1 MEPVQV
7 QNFGDMVAFWGPR
20 ILGALAILLIAYFV
34 GKGVKWAFARVVDRT
49 PALAQHN
56 AGKTRHETVGAKLG
70 DVAFWLILLVGL
82 VAALNVLNLGGVVTP
97 LNLMLSDFL
106 TFIPNMVGA
115 ALIFFIG
122 FLLATIVKRLV
133 VTALQAANVERWLAR
148 AGLGRASGAGVG
160 LANAVGTLVFV
171 LILIPVTIAA
181 LETLQIEAISR
192 PAVAVLSTILN
203 AIPLVL
209 AAAIVLAIGYAIG
222 RWVASVIERILPATG
237 FDRAVMSIAEFSSI
251 KSPPPPTAYTP
262 DTSEPGVAPQ
272 AMAEAAEF
280 AAAPA
285 PRASPSR
292 IVAMIA
298 MWGIVA
304 FSAIEA
310 ARLLQFA
317 SVAEV
322 LENVVVLAGQVLV
335 GGVIIAA
342 GVIIADLL
350 SNAIDRGTAGAD
362 RFAST
367 IVRWATIALATAMG
381 LSFMGIADEIVLLAF
396 GLILGSAAVAA
407 ALAFGIGGRETAGR
421 LLERWTRQA
430 DAARAGV
437 PHARIDEETPPPRR
451 PRGGGSSAGRVQ

>member
-1 MEPVQV
+1 MQPVRFED
-7 QNFGDMVAFWGPR
+7 FGDMVAFWGPR
-20 ILGALAILLIAYFV
+20 ILGALAILLVAYFV
-34 GKGVKWAFARVVDRT
+34 GKGVKWAFAKVIDRT

-56 AGKTRHETVGAKLG
+56 AGKNRHETVGAKLG
-70 DVAFWLILLVGL
+70 DVALWLVLLVGL

-106 TFIPNMVGA
+106 TFIPNLVGA

-122 FLLATIVKRLV
+122 FLLATIVRRLV
-133 VTALQAANVERWLAR
+133 TTALQAANVERWLAR

-181 LETLQIEAISR
+181 LETLQIAAISR
-192 PAVAVLSTILN
+192 PAIAVLSTILS
-203 AIPLVL
+203 AVPLVL

-222 RWVASVIERILPATG
+222 RWVAGVIERVLPATG
-237 FDRAVMSIAEFSSI
+237 FDRAVMSLAEFSSV
-251 KSPPPPTAYTP
+251 KTTPPPTSYTAG
-262 DTSEPGVAPQ
+262 EAGVAPP
-272 AMAEAAEF
+272 AMAEAAEY
-280 AAAPA
+280 AAAPTA
-285 PRASPSR
+285 RASPSKV
-292 IVAMIA
+292 VAMIA

-322 LENVVVLAGQVLV
+322 LENVVTLAGQVLV

-350 SNAIDRGTAGAD
+350 ANAIDRGTAGAD

-381 LSFMGIADEIVLLAF
+381 LSFMGIADEIVFMAF

-430 DAARAGV
+430 ETVRAGV
-437 PHARIDEETPPPRR
+437 PRTRLDEEAPEPRR
-451 PRGGGSSAGRVQ
+451 PRPSGGPAGRVQ